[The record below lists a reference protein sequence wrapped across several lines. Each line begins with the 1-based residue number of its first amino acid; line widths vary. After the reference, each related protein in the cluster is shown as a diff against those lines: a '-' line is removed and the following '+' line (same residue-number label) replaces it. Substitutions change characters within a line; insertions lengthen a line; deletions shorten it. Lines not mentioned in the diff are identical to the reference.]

1 MRRTLGALLPG
12 SISGHGNPR
21 HFVHRTRG
29 IMQADATWR
38 IPDPDYDRHP
48 AYGGLFGQP
57 KLSDRVAALAQL
69 FPHFVAYAAWD
80 VLDRLRRALPRGTTA
95 PSQLFDALDR
105 DGVTA
110 LRLTAA
116 DMAVIQQAIAP
127 LVDRLRAKL
136 EDPAHAP
143 AGVEPSAPVA
153 GTRHNS
159 TLSALH
165 KQLNPRSTENELF
178 IHEEDAPALFA
189 ALRTA
194 FRSQGA
200 LDAASRYQGRS
211 LDITFLKLLINR
223 AEDAWWRSP
232 FADVGLSDPAAIS
245 MHVDHLWTT
254 KAILY
259 LTPVAEANGPFCYCL
274 GSNHVR
280 IGWLEGAARRA
291 NDRVDLSSCTPERR
305 RLFHA
310 LPKRLRR
317 KAKFGNDLEGDH
329 PELARLLAAERRF
342 TSADGDV
349 ILFDDRGIHRGG
361 MVEVGER
368 YMLQIRLG

>member
-1 MRRTLGALLPG
+1 
-12 SISGHGNPR
+12 
-21 HFVHRTRG
+21 
-29 IMQADATWR
+29 MQADAAWR

-48 AYGGLFGQP
+48 AYGGLFGP
-57 KLSDRVAALAQL
+57 PTLADRMAALRQL
-69 FPHFVAYAAWD
+69 LPHFVAYAGWD
-80 VLDRLRRALPRGTTA
+80 VLDRLRRARPHPAA
-95 PSQLFDALDR
+95 PSSPVFEALSR

-110 LRLTAA
+110 LRLTPAEMAA
-116 DMAVIQQAIAP
+116 IQEAVAP
-127 LVDRLRAKL
+127 LIARLRAKL
-136 EDPAHAP
+136 ADPATASAAAPVPAAP
-143 AGVEPSAPVA
+143 AAP
-153 GTRHNS
+153 RHNS

-178 IHEEDAPALFA
+178 IHEDDAPALFA
-189 ALRTA
+189 ALRA
-194 FRSQGA
+194 ALRDQGA
-200 LDAASRYQGRS
+200 LAAASRYQGRA
-211 LDITFLKLLINR
+211 LDVTYLKLLINR

-232 FADVGLSDPAAIS
+232 FADVGLSNPAAIS

-259 LTPVAEANGPFCYCL
+259 LTPVAADNGPFCYCL

-310 LPKRLRR
+310 LPRRFRR
-317 KAKFGNDLEGDH
+317 KAKFGNDLESDH
-329 PELARLLAAERRF
+329 PALARLLASERRF

-361 MVEVGER
+361 LVEAGER
-368 YMLQIRLG
+368 HMLQIRFG

>member
-1 MRRTLGALLPG
+1 
-12 SISGHGNPR
+12 
-21 HFVHRTRG
+21 
-29 IMQADATWR
+29 MQADAVWR
-38 IPDPDYDRHP
+38 IPDPDYDKHP

-57 KLSDRVAALAQL
+57 KLKDRLAALAQL
-69 FPHFVAYAAWD
+69 LPHLAAYAAWD
-80 VLDRLRRALPRGTTA
+80 VLDRLRRAMPRRASA
-95 PSQLFDALDR
+95 PSQVLDALSR

-110 LRLTAA
+110 LRLTASE
-116 DMAVIQQAIAP
+116 MAAIQEAIAP
-127 LVDRLRAKL
+127 LIARLRAKL
-136 EDPAHAP
+136 DDPPNANEAAP
-143 AGVEPSAPVA
+143 AEDVPGATRPS
-153 GTRHNS
+153 G
-159 TLSALH
+159 TLSVLH

-178 IHEEDAPALFA
+178 IHEDDAPALFA

-194 FRSQGA
+194 FRNHGA
-200 LDAASRYQGRS
+200 LAAASRYQGRP
-211 LDITFLKLLINR
+211 LDVSYLKLLINR

-259 LTPVAEANGPFCYCL
+259 LTPVADGNGPFCYCL

-310 LPKRLRR
+310 LPRRFRR
-317 KAKFGNDLEGDH
+317 KAKFGNDLESNH

-361 MVEVGER
+361 MVEKGER
-368 YMLQIRLG
+368 HMLQIRLG

>member
-1 MRRTLGALLPG
+1 
-12 SISGHGNPR
+12 
-21 HFVHRTRG
+21 
-29 IMQADATWR
+29 MQADAVWR
-38 IPDPDYDRHP
+38 IPDPDYDKHP

-57 KLSDRVAALAQL
+57 KLKDRLAALTEL
-69 FPHFVAYAAWD
+69 LPHFAAYAAWD
-80 VLDRLRRALPRGTTA
+80 VLDRLRRAAPFQASA
-95 PSQLFDALDR
+95 PSQVFNALSR
-105 DGVTA
+105 DGVTP

-116 DMAVIQQAIAP
+116 EMAAIREAVAP
-127 LVDRLRAKL
+127 LIARLRAKL
-136 EDPAHAP
+136 DNPLGADVASPA
-143 AGVEPSAPVA
+143 EVA
-153 GTRHNS
+153 HGTARPGS

-178 IHEEDAPALFA
+178 IHEEDAPALFE

-194 FRSQGA
+194 LRNQGA
-200 LDAASRYQGRS
+200 LAAASRYQGRS
-211 LDITFLKLLINR
+211 LDVSYLKLLINR
-223 AEDAWWRSP
+223 AEDGWWRSP
-232 FADVGLSDPAAIS
+232 FADVGLGNPAAVS

-259 LTPVAEANGPFCYCL
+259 LTPVAEDNGPFCYCL

-310 LPKRLRR
+310 LPKRFRR
-317 KAKFGNDLEGDH
+317 KAKFGNDLETNH

-361 MVEVGER
+361 MVEKGER
-368 YMLQIRLG
+368 HMLQIRFG

>member
-1 MRRTLGALLPG
+1 
-12 SISGHGNPR
+12 
-21 HFVHRTRG
+21 
-29 IMQADATWR
+29 MQADAGWR

-48 AYGGLFGQP
+48 AYGGLFGP
-57 KLSDRVAALAQL
+57 PRLADRLAALRQL
-69 FPHFVAYAAWD
+69 LPHLAAYAGWD
-80 VLDRLRRALPRGTTA
+80 VLDRLRRALPRRTAA
-95 PSQLFDALDR
+95 PSAVLDALHH
-105 DGVTA
+105 DGVTT
-110 LRLTAA
+110 LRLCAA
-116 DMAVIQQAIAP
+116 ERAAIDAAIAP
-127 LVDRLRAKL
+127 LIARLRAKL
-136 EDPAHAP
+136 DDPAAAEEVPAP
-143 AGVEPSAPVA
+143 APAPVA
-153 GTRHNS
+153 GARHHS
-159 TLSALH
+159 TLSVLH

-178 IHEEDAPALFA
+178 IHEDDAPALFA

-194 FRSQGA
+194 FNAQGA
-200 LDAASRYQGRS
+200 LAAASRYQGRP
-211 LDITFLKLLINR
+211 LDITFMKLLINR
-223 AEDAWWRSP
+223 AEDGWWRAP
-232 FADVGLSDPAAIS
+232 FADVGLSEPAAIS

-259 LTPVAEANGPFCYCL
+259 LTPVADDNGPFCYCL

-310 LPKRLRR
+310 LPKRFRR

-329 PELARLLAAERRF
+329 PELGRLLASERRF
-342 TSADGDV
+342 TSADGDL

-361 MVEVGER
+361 MVEHGER